1 MNEYDYNKLNCVMCK
16 KPVTELERQARKSE
30 KFLLLCDVC
39 NLKAKEQIKKCAPL
53 LQKIK
58 L

>member
-1 MNEYDYNKLNCVMCK
+1 MSEYNYEKSNCQMCRKLI
-16 KPVTELERQARKSE
+16 TEQEREKRKAE

-39 NLKAKEQIKKCAPL
+39 NLKAKEMIKKCAPL
-53 LQKIK
+53 LNKIG